1 MELQKHNFVEQLM
14 QLLQDEKPVLYKMA
28 NPTELQ
34 ITWYLKRSAK
44 VIIDNWDKYTST
56 QVTT

>member
-1 MELQKHNFVEQLM
+1 M

-56 QVTT
+56 QVTM